1 MSPLISIVVPVYNVE
16 KYISE
21 CVESLVEQTYPNYE
35 IILVDDGSTDGCPAI
50 CDGYEAKYKNV
61 ITVHQQNKGLSGAR
75 NTGIDKSHGDF
86 IVFVDSDDRVSG
98 DLLRTLYDLMTE
110 NDADIACASHIENGG
125 VKVYSAN
132 EAVFHILK
140 EDTGLTTSAWG
151 KLFKKELFNDLRF
164 PEGMVFEDYY
174 TIPYVF
180 GRAERIVHTD
190 KALYYYRMNDE
201 SITHSQFSAK
211 RLEYYYAAEHTGKL
225 VSEKYPEYKKHA
237 QNRDTRYS
245 IAFYRQ
251 AAKSPERDKK
261 SEKTLVKH
269 VRRGIL
275 PYLFSG
281 YKLTSKAYGVVIAV
295 CPPLARKMF

>member
-1 MSPLISIVVPVYNVE
+1 M
-16 KYISE
+16 
-21 CVESLVEQTYPNYE
+21 
-35 IILVDDGSTDGCPAI
+35 II
-50 CDGYEAKYKNV
+50 
-61 ITVHQQNKGLSGAR
+61 
-75 NTGIDKSHGDF
+75 
-86 IVFVDSDDRVSG
+86 FVDSDDHVSR
-98 DLLRTLYDLMTE
+98 DLLQTLYDLMFE
-110 NDADIACASHIENGG
+110 NGADISCASSFETGCG
-125 VKVYSAN
+125 VNVYSAYD
-132 EAVFHILK
+132 AVLHILK
-140 EDTGLTTSAWG
+140 EDTSLTTSACG
-151 KLFKKELFNDLRF
+151 KLFRKELFDDLRF

-174 TIPYVF
+174 TIPCVF
-180 GRAERIVHTD
+180 GKAEKIVHID
-190 KALYYYRMNDE
+190 RELYHYRRNDE
-201 SITHSQFSAK
+201 SITRSQFSAK
-211 RLEYYYAAEHTGKL
+211 RLEYYDAAQHTNEL
-225 VSEKYPEYKKHA
+225 VQKAYPQLIKHA